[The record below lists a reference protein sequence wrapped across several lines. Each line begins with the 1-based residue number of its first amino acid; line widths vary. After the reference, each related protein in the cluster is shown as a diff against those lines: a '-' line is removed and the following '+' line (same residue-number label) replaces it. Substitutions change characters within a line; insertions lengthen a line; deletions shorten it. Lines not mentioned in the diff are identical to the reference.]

1 MCHRDHGQI
10 PAVSGQ
16 LVDCHCIESGP
27 FTGTGAVV
35 CRWKRVHLCSLLT
48 VTSQSMIKIWQHS
61 MGDNKTY
68 YFKLLDPFLMEVPLL
83 RDIMKDGL
91 GLGIMVVRVMIAV
104 VIASAVVVGDVVVLL
119 SLDLKSLYVFRLV
132 SCVVFPSSI

>member
-1 MCHRDHGQI
+1 
-10 PAVSGQ
+10 
-16 LVDCHCIESGP
+16 
-27 FTGTGAVV
+27 
-35 CRWKRVHLCSLLT
+35 
-48 VTSQSMIKIWQHS
+48 

-83 RDIMKDGL
+83 RDVMKDGL

-132 SCVVFPSSI
+132 SCVVFPSSIWISLTFVSDRKFRNTVW